1 MMNIDKCA
9 VQLLDNYLAGMKI
22 KPVVRYHYPLLEQ
35 QNEGSVTACQIG
47 IKKQQK
53 YKYLSIR
60 NQRLH
65 IMPRN
70 IKHVHIQ
77 CI

>member
-22 KPVVRYHYPLLEQ
+22 KPVVRYLLEQ

-47 IKKQQK
+47 IKKKQD